1 MRIGEL
7 ASRTEV
13 PARLLRY
20 YEDQG
25 LLSPLRAANGYRD
38 YEPDD
43 VPRVLQIRGLIDAGV
58 PTAIIREILPC
69 LEDPATIRLRDP
81 SPDVVA
87 ALERRR
93 DQMDAR
99 IQCLARNR
107 DAIIR
112 YLAAIHPGPTTRADR
127 TGRPVA
133 GCVQAVGPG

>member
-7 ASRTEV
+7 ACRTEV

-25 LLSPLRAANGYRD
+25 LLTPDRAANGYRD
-38 YEPDD
+38 YAADD

-81 SPDVVA
+81 SPEVLA
-87 ALERRR
+87 ALQRRR

-107 DAIIR
+107 DAITR
-112 YLAAIHPGPTTRADR
+112 YLATIHPGA
-127 TGRPVA
+127 A
-133 GCVQAVGPG
+133 GHQEA

>member
-1 MRIGEL
+1 MQIGEL

-25 LLSPLRAANGYRD
+25 LLTPGRAANGYRD
-38 YEPDD
+38 YGPDD

-69 LEDPATIRLRDP
+69 LEDPATIRVPNP
-81 SPDVVA
+81 SPDLIA
-87 ALERRR
+87 ALEHRR

-112 YLAAIHPGPTTRADR
+112 YLAAIHPA
-127 TGRPVA
+127 
-133 GCVQAVGPG
+133 

>member
-1 MRIGEL
+1 MMRIGEL
-7 ASRTEV
+7 ARRTEV

-25 LLSPLRAANGYRD
+25 LLTPDRHANGYRD
-38 YEPDD
+38 YCPDD

-69 LEDPATIRLRDP
+69 LEDPATIRLKDP
-81 SPDVVA
+81 SPEVVA

-107 DAIIR
+107 DAITR
-112 YLAAIHPGPTTRADR
+112 YLATIQAEAISDGRA
-127 TGRPVA
+127 
-133 GCVQAVGPG
+133 

>member
-1 MRIGEL
+1 MQIGEL
-7 ASRTEV
+7 ACRTEV

-25 LLSPLRAANGYRD
+25 LLTPDRQGNGYRD
-38 YEPDD
+38 YAPDD

-81 SPDVVA
+81 APEVVA

-112 YLAAIHPGPTTRADR
+112 YLATL
-127 TGRPVA
+127 
-133 GCVQAVGPG
+133 QAEATAQP

>member
-1 MRIGEL
+1 MGPQMKIGEL
-7 ASRTEV
+7 ACRTEV

-25 LLSPLRAANGYRD
+25 LLSPYRRANGYRD
-38 YEPDD
+38 YEADD

-69 LEDPATIRLRDP
+69 LEDPATIRVHDP
-81 SPDVVA
+81 SPELVA

-107 DAIIR
+107 DAITR
-112 YLAAIHPGPTTRADR
+112 YLGSI
-127 TGRPVA
+127 
-133 GCVQAVGPG
+133 Q

>member
-7 ASRTEV
+7 ACRTEV
-13 PARLLRY
+13 PTRLLRY

-25 LLSPLRAANGYRD
+25 LLSPYRRANGYRD
-38 YEPDD
+38 YECDD

-69 LEDPATIRLRDP
+69 LEDPATIRVRDP
-81 SPDVVA
+81 SPELVA

-107 DAIIR
+107 DAITR
-112 YLAAIHPGPTTRADR
+112 YLATLHPGTIIGR
-127 TGRPVA
+127 TS
-133 GCVQAVGPG
+133 

>member
-25 LLSPLRAANGYRD
+25 LLTPDRQVNGYRD
-38 YEPDD
+38 YAPDD

-58 PTAIIREILPC
+58 PTAIIRDILPC

-81 SPDVVA
+81 APEVVA

-99 IQCLARNR
+99 IQCLTRNR
-107 DAIIR
+107 DAIVN
-112 YLAAIHPGPTTRADR
+112 YLAVIRR
-127 TGRPVA
+127 
-133 GCVQAVGPG
+133 

>member
-1 MRIGEL
+1 MQIGEL
-7 ASRTEV
+7 ARRTEV

-25 LLSPLRAANGYRD
+25 LLSPQRTANGYRD
-38 YEPDD
+38 YAADD

-58 PTAIIREILPC
+58 PTAIIRDILPC

-81 SPDVVA
+81 APEVVS

-99 IQCLARNR
+99 IQCLTRNR
-107 DAIIR
+107 DAIIN
-112 YLAAIHPGPTTRADR
+112 YLAVIRR
-127 TGRPVA
+127 
-133 GCVQAVGPG
+133 

>member
-1 MRIGEL
+1 MMRIGEL
-7 ASRTEV
+7 ARRTEV

-25 LLSPLRAANGYRD
+25 LLTPDRQVNGYRD
-38 YEPDD
+38 YAPDD

-69 LEDPATIRLRDP
+69 LEDPATIRIKDP
-81 SPDVVA
+81 SPEVVD

-112 YLAAIHPGPTTRADR
+112 YLATL
-127 TGRPVA
+127 
-133 GCVQAVGPG
+133 QAEATAQP

>member
-7 ASRTEV
+7 AARTEV
-13 PARLLRY
+13 PTRLLRY

-25 LLSPLRAANGYRD
+25 LLGPGRSANGYRD

-69 LEDPATIRLRDP
+69 LEDPATIRVRDP
-81 SPDVVA
+81 APDLLA

-93 DQMDAR
+93 GQLDAR
-99 IQCLARNR
+99 IQCLVRNR
-107 DAIIR
+107 DAITR
-112 YLAAIHPGPTTRADR
+112 YLAAIQA
-127 TGRPVA
+127 RPA
-133 GCVQAVGPG
+133 RG